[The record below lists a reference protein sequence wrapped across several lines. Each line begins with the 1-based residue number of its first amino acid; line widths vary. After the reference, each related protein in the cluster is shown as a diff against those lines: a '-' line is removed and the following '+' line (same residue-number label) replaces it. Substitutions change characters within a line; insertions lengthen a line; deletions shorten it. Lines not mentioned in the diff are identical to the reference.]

1 MSRVT
6 DRLRAAFGSALQER
20 VPIAPYTWMRVGGPA
35 EYLLEATRERELIH
49 AFDAARKLGIPFTLL
64 GGGSNVFAD
73 DDGLDGL
80 VAINSVSAIEWDDV
94 ERTLEV
100 SGGYDLD
107 TLVGEVSARG
117 WSDLTFAAGIP
128 GTVGGGLVGGAGA
141 YGKLLHE
148 FVAYARLL
156 RPTGD
161 IESVPIEAL
170 GVRYRESDA
179 MHRGDIVLGVEF
191 RPLELAEAKLLSERI
206 AEIKAD
212 RVRKHPGKEL
222 HCAGSFFKN
231 LPPEEPGGWRIP
243 AGKILDECGAK
254 GMSVGGAAV
263 FDRHANIIVNTGDAT
278 AGDINALADRLAA
291 TVRERTGV
299 ELLREVRYLSTKGGR

>member
-1 MSRVT
+1 MNRIA
-6 DRLRAAFGSALQER
+6 DRLRAAFGPALQER
-20 VPIAPYTWMRVGGPA
+20 APIAPYTWMRVGGPA
-35 EYLLEATRERELIH
+35 EYLIEATRERDLIN

-80 VAINSVSAIEWDDV
+80 VAINRVCAIEWDD
-94 ERTLEV
+94 EDRTVEV

-117 WSDLTFAAGIP
+117 WGDLTFAAGIP

-161 IESVPIEAL
+161 IETVPIEAL

-179 MHRGDIVLGVEF
+179 LRRGEIVLGVEF
-191 RPLELAEAKLLSERI
+191 RSLEAAEAKLMNVRI

-212 RVRKHPGKEL
+212 RVRKHPGNNL

-231 LPPEEPGGWRIP
+231 LPPQEPGGWRIP

-254 GMSVGGAAV
+254 GMCVGGAAV

-278 AGDINALADRLAA
+278 ADDINTLADRLVT
-291 TVRERTGV
+291 TVRERTDV
-299 ELLREVRYLSTKGGR
+299 ELIREVRYLSNRGGR